1 VQGPAAIAFVS
12 SQTQV
17 IDEHRKRRQREVMR
31 QDHANPQ
38 RRARAALYGRDSVYA
53 A

>member
-1 VQGPAAIAFVS
+1 
-12 SQTQV
+12 V
-17 IDEHRKRRQREVMR
+17 IDEHRERRQREVMR
-31 QDHANPQ
+31 EDHADSQ